1 MSGVPD
7 VFARIGRSANLLV
20 SGIVGAGKT
29 TLVRKIVRTKVA
41 TSGAEV
47 RWVDMRDTTVAS
59 LRRTLEDLRRRDGL
73 SRLTVLVVDEV
84 HGISRADLHGE
95 LGTLLE
101 SAMEPC
107 SRAPWRGR
115 EHRVRT
121 ILTSYDPGVFRDAF
135 GSLVDAQ
142 CQKILAGTAT
152 ADGLSWLDPR
162 LVPHTEDP
170 SDRHTLG
177 RGLYLPRQ
185 ASAEEDPMDLV
196 QPFWA
201 SRRDRLALR

>member
-1 MSGVPD
+1 MSDVPD
-7 VFARIGRSANLLV
+7 IFARAGRSANLLV
-20 SGIVGAGKT
+20 SGQVGAGKT
-29 TLVRKIVRTKVA
+29 MLVQEIAQIEAA

-47 RWVDMRDTTVAS
+47 HWVDMRDTTVAS

-73 SRLTVLVVDEV
+73 SRFAVLVVDEM

-95 LGTLLE
+95 LGTLLGNI
-101 SAMEPC
+101 MEV
-107 SRAPWRGR
+107 AR

-142 CQKILAGTAT
+142 CQKILAGPAT
-152 ADGLSWLDPR
+152 ADGLAWLDPR
-162 LVPHTEDP
+162 LVPYTEDP
-170 SDRHTLG
+170 SDRRTVG
-177 RGLYLPRQ
+177 RGLHLPRQ
-185 ASAEEDPMDLV
+185 ARAEEDPMNLV

-201 SRRDRLALR
+201 SRRGRLALR